1 MRLCEDKTF
10 QRVGPWLFCPT
21 IQPPLNDL
29 PRRNLPTGWRSASAN
44 DPRSWPN
51 ATHGRDALPRVR
63 LYTDLT
69 ADEADALNARTP
81 LRDVYGNPYDRA
93 TWFSGSLLYAF
104 D

>member
-1 MRLCEDKTF
+1 VGADGYPLPALAAYAFFTRTLEGRAFAGKEDF
-10 QRVGPWLFCPT
+10 G
-21 IQPPLNDL
+21 
-29 PRRNLPTGWRSASAN
+29 ASGCVYAF
-44 DPRSWPN
+44 
-51 ATHGRDALPRVR
+51 HGVK

-93 TWFSGSLLYAF
+93 TWFTGSLLYAF